1 MRCALTALPVLTAL
15 ILVAADDPKKP
26 APKGPEPGAFELRLS
41 DGSVLKAVILD
52 EKIDVL
58 TKYGKLSVPVAD
70 IQKVEFAP
78 RLTPEAV
85 KKLETAVAN
94 LTSPTESTREA
105 ALNDLLKAGVAA
117 IPPLT
122 KAAKGSNQE
131 LASKARDAL
140 DKVRESLGVNDEK
153 PVIHTEDAIYTE
165 GFTVVGRVETPA
177 VKARTGHFGE
187 LTLKMTDLRAM
198 KAPNFEGEPVHINA
212 LPDPGSMTQYNNQ
225 IGKTFYFTVTGANNG
240 ALYGTGVH
248 TTDSSIATAAVHG
261 GILKLGQ
268 TGVVKVTVVPSP
280 QQFVGST
287 QHGITSSNWNQ
298 YPAAYK
304 ISKP

>member
-1 MRCALTALPVLTAL
+1 MRRALTALPLLTAL

-26 APKGPEPGAFELRLS
+26 APKSPEPGAFELRLS

-70 IQKVEFAP
+70 IQKIEFTP
-78 RLTPEAV
+78 RLTPEAA

-94 LTSPTESTREA
+94 LASPTESTREA
-105 ALNDLLKAGVAA
+105 AAAELLKAGVAA
-117 IPPLT
+117 IPPLSR
-122 KAAKGSNQE
+122 AAKGPNQE
-131 LASKARDAL
+131 LAAKARDML
-140 DKVRESLGVNDEK
+140 ERVRESLGDEK
-153 PVIHTEDAIYTE
+153 TVIHTEDAIYTE
-165 GFTVVGRVETPA
+165 GFTVVGKVETPTL
-177 VKARTGHFGE
+177 KARTGHFGE
-187 LTLKMTDLRAM
+187 LTLKMTDLRGLR
-198 KAPNFEGEPVHINA
+198 APNYEAEPVYVNA

-225 IGKTFYFTVTGANNG
+225 IGKTFYFTVTGTNNG
-240 ALYGTGVH
+240 SVYGTGIH
-248 TTDSSIATAAVHG
+248 TTDTTIATAAVHG

-287 QHGITSSNWNQ
+287 QHGITSSNWGQ